1 MKFPE
6 EALNRNINNDGPNF
20 NEDLFLKKKMQEV
33 DEFLEKVP
41 ENKFMLGTT
50 PGHFS
55 GSLAQ
60 NLETSQEDLQF
71 IKEKLSGETLID
83 LGCGEPGYTDAHL
96 KELGISL
103 AAYVGVDKKE
113 FEQKWVEESKKQ
125 GGFPVEYINEDLL
138 RFVAKI
144 PDNSVNFLISGI
156 DEDVLRDSEYRKRL
170 MVEIVR
176 ATKQGGLV
184 LNYHGAYDLSPKSA
198 DFNFESHKAD
208 ISGLSIHVKNG

>member
-6 EALNRNINNDGPNF
+6 EMLNRNIDNDGPNL
-20 NEDLFLKKKMQEV
+20 NEDLSLKKKMQEV
-33 DEFLEKVP
+33 DEFLEELP

-96 KELGISL
+96 KELDISL
-103 AAYVGVDKKE
+103 ASYVGVDKKE
-113 FEQKWVEESKKQ
+113 FDQRWVEESRKQ

-138 RFVAKI
+138 RFVSKI
-144 PDNSVNFLISGI
+144 PDNSANFLISGI

-170 MVEIVR
+170 MAEIMR

-184 LNYHGAYDLSPKSA
+184 LNYHGALDLSPRSA
-198 DFNFESHKAD
+198 DSSFQAHKGN